1 MNNENSIALTEV
13 MERMRLSRNY
23 IVRRI
28 THEIKHLES
37 SPSKGTKVFF
47 DAKMLRAF
55 FKDNATFTRQTKRIN
70 IKHEIEKYKNANPD
84 KPTFIDYKDFLGNI
98 PDMSKI
104 KRSELPAVP
113 VKSFDYWD
121 LPIIFP
127 KEYRRG
133 NDKDSP
139 VVNAEI
145 CYRDMFRTGA
155 IKIQL
160 GSQKTMFYIPQEE
173 KICHPPLQEAQRASV
188 TNPDYYLVP
197 ADWEPFYK
205 GITITKE
212 TENEVSNQSAYNY
225 DELIPDSTP
234 AIESQQSQKQLSL
247 QERLNEWIS
256 FQLNNGKSLPEIG
269 KELKETYNQTM
280 LALGKAHIAN
290 KNVNSIR

>member
-47 DAKMLRAF
+47 DEKMLRAF

-70 IKHEIEKYKNANPD
+70 IKHEIEKYKNANPN

-205 GITITKE
+205 GIDLSRITNDRSNTYVASDYAGIIPNSTSV
-212 TENEVSNQSAYNY
+212 TEN
-225 DELIPDSTP
+225 
-234 AIESQQSQKQLSL
+234 K
-247 QERLNEWIS
+247 
-256 FQLNNGKSLPEIG
+256 LNNEPPSLKDSIDKWVSYQIKEGKSLPEIG
-269 KELKETYNQTM
+269 KELKEVYNQTM
-280 LALGKAHIAN
+280 LALGKAHVAGMG
-290 KNVNSIR
+290 K